1 MKTLNGKGRTALVT
15 GARRGIGL
23 GIAKAL
29 LEDGYR
35 VMLCSVTR
43 GEDAVKDIA
52 EDLDKLGDWCYVPC
66 DVSDEAER
74 AALFDEVRRQFGGRL
89 DVLVNNAGVAP
100 KVRLDVLETTVESYE
115 RLMRTNAEGC
125 FFMCQLGANL
135 MIEGQKAGFEDYS
148 PRIVNI
154 SSISAYTASTSRGEY
169 CTSKA
174 AVSMTTQLFADR
186 LAEYSIPVFEVR
198 PGIILTDMTAGVR
211 GKYEHL
217 VHDEGITPIRR
228 LGLPEDVAAQVLAAC
243 SGLLDFGTGTVLNA
257 DGGFHLRRL

>member
-1 MKTLNGKGRTALVT
+1 MRTLNGKGRTALVT

-43 GEDAVKDIA
+43 GEDATKDIEA
-52 EDLDKLGDWCYVPC
+52 ELNKLGDWCYVPC
-66 DVSDEAER
+66 DVSSAEER
-74 AALFDEVRRQFGGRL
+74 AALFKEVRARFNGRL

-115 RLMRTNAEGC
+115 RLMHTNAEGC
-125 FFMCQLGANL
+125 FFMCQAGANL
-135 MIEGQKAGFEDYS
+135 MIEGQKAGLEDFS

-154 SSISAYTASTSRGEY
+154 SSISAYTSSTARGEY

-186 LAEYSIPVFEVR
+186 LAEYGIPVFEVR

-217 VHDEGITPIRR
+217 IYDEGITPTKRF
-228 LGLPEDVAAQVLAAC
+228 GLPEDVAAQVLAAC